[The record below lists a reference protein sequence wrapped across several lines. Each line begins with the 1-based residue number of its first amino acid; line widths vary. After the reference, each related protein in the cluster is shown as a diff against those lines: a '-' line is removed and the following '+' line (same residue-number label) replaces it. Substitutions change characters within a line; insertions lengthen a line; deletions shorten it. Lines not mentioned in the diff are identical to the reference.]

1 MKSKTK
7 ILYSFRNTNICL
19 LSFIEY
25 HVIEYHPFVSHARQS
40 NHFQSRPQ
48 FYFHFLRNSSHER
61 YFPNEMKWFS
71 GDVLTGSDVQN
82 DARAHVDC
90 TWPDARTRYGEE
102 QKDHRAQVYYS
113 VMVKRLVRSPS
124 GPYAALTVAR
134 ATCTW
139 LIIARRPSLSARDRY
154 RYLPLIC
161 TLTRHCRKLIRSV
174 ERKGR
179 KHGSVRSRIY
189 SSHVHLRHR
198 KLVRSLEHLIE
209 STSQRN

>member
-1 MKSKTK
+1 MS
-7 ILYSFRNTNICL
+7 SFRKSRTTI
-19 LSFIEY
+19 
-25 HVIEYHPFVSHARQS
+25 
-40 NHFQSRPQ
+40 QSRPQ

-61 YFPNEMKWFS
+61 RDFPNEMKWFS
-71 GDVLTGSDVQN
+71 GGVLAVSDVQN
-82 DARAHVDC
+82 DARAHVDY

-139 LIIARRPSLSARDRY
+139 LIITRRPSLSARDRY

-179 KHGSVRSRIY
+179 EHGSIRSRIY

-198 KLVRSLEHLIE
+198 KLVKSLAHLIE